1 MKRRWQRERAP
12 QNFAV
17 YFHAL
22 WGCFNSIRGCGVIIG
37 VAVKAG
43 ELMVALP
50 KPNRHADCINI
61 ILSLGLVPDIQN
73 QWGKSLHQGFYCEQ
87 GKFYTR
93 PQAALHAIECG
104 QQEWTEN
111 DLELIA
117 LGEKKFSRMGLCSE
131 DLW

>member
-1 MKRRWQRERAP
+1 M
-12 QNFAV
+12 
-17 YFHAL
+17 
-22 WGCFNSIRGCGVIIG
+22 IIG

-61 ILSLGLVPDIQN
+61 ILSLGLVPNIQN

-93 PQAALHAIECG
+93 PQAFLHAVECG
-104 QQEWTEN
+104 QLEFCANQ
-111 DLELIA
+111 LELIA
-117 LGEKKFSRMGLCSE
+117 LGEMKFSRLRVCSE

>member
-1 MKRRWQRERAP
+1 MVAAKPLDMREQRERVP

-61 ILSLGLVPDIQN
+61 ILSLGLVWYQIFKTN
-73 QWGKSLHQGFYCEQ
+73 GVNH
-87 GKFYTR
+87 YTKVFIVSKESSI
-93 PQAALHAIECG
+93 HAHKQLYTLSNVANKNG
-104 QQEWTEN
+104 QKM
-111 DLELIA
+111 I
-117 LGEKKFSRMGLCSE
+117 
-131 DLW
+131 